1 MTVVQPERTEALEA
15 IARAF
20 KGAIAALRR
29 MRGRETHH
37 PGELSYAQY
46 SLLFALR
53 DQRAMSSSELAAAAD
68 LSPASVTE
76 MLDGLAAGQLV
87 ERLRSPADR
96 RVVLTSLTK
105 RGADLVER
113 RRAHFEPR
121 WHAALERFSDE
132 ELGTAAAVLDAVR
145 GVFDELAESGGPP
158 PLNGS

>member
-15 IARAF
+15 IGRAF
-20 KGAIAALRR
+20 KGAVAALRR
-29 MRGRETHH
+29 MRGRETHR

-53 DQRAMSSSELAAAAD
+53 DKRAMSSSELAAAAD

-76 MLDGLAAGQLV
+76 MLDALAAAQLV

-96 RVVLTSLTK
+96 RVVLTSLTE
-105 RGADLVER
+105 RGAALVEK

-121 WHAALERFSDE
+121 WRAAFDGFSDE
-132 ELGTAAAVLDAVR
+132 ELSTAAVVLDAVR
-145 GVFDELAESGGPP
+145 EMFDELAESDGES
-158 PLNGS
+158 PLSRS

>member
-1 MTVVQPERTEALEA
+1 MTVVQSDRAEALEA
-15 IARAF
+15 MGRAF

-76 MLDGLAAGQLV
+76 MLDALAAGQLV

-105 RGADLVER
+105 RGAALVEQ

-121 WHAALERFSDE
+121 WRAALERFSDE

-145 GVFDELAESGGPP
+145 DVFDELAESGGPS

>member
-1 MTVVQPERTEALEA
+1 MTVVQPERTDALEA
-15 IARAF
+15 MAHAF

-76 MLDGLAAGQLV
+76 MLDGLAAGPLV
-87 ERLRSPADR
+87 ERLRSPAGR
-96 RVVLTSLTK
+96 RVVL
-105 RGADLVER
+105 
-113 RRAHFEPR
+113 P
-121 WHAALERFSDE
+121 
-132 ELGTAAAVLDAVR
+132 
-145 GVFDELAESGGPP
+145 
-158 PLNGS
+158 